1 MRLASQHSFPRFVQI
16 VKVVEA
22 EKEAGRFPEPKEGDD
37 EVSSSDDSDEDDF
50 DEEFASI
57 NDLFKQQKISKA
69 ILGGKA
75 ESRLGRSTLAS
86 TAVEDQ
92 SGIVVAS
99 QLQKKMYEVKNK
111 SLPNSQGKDRKK
123 EKKMQVMVGTM
134 GLQIFKKGSG
144 RLSATFLYQHL
155 RTWNAKLD
163 GLMIVTMDGQEHF
176 FYTDQ
181 APEIGVAM
189 RDEAMKIREAI
200 QAGKNL
206 EKLGDPVWEEDDT
219 SPDLGRFRVTLKRE
233 KSGFGLG
240 VSDSGHVVS
249 ISAGSRAEQV
259 NVPVPSRIIM
269 VDGQRVKT
277 KKQIGAVLGTAGTTV
292 EFVFLAQAPTS
303 AI

>member
-1 MRLASQHSFPRFVQI
+1 M
-16 VKVVEA
+16 EA
-22 EKEAGRFPEPKEGDD
+22 EKAAGNFPGPQLGDD
-37 EVSSSDDSDEDDF
+37 DSSSSEEDESDDDF

-57 NDLFKQQKISKA
+57 NDLFKTQKLSKPLRA
-69 ILGGKA
+69 GG
-75 ESRLGRSTLAS
+75 GTGAS
-86 TAVEDQ
+86 SGKTAPVGPDGAVDQ
-92 SGIVVAS
+92 RGAMVAS
-99 QLQKKMYEVKNK
+99 QLEKKMYDVRNK
-111 SLPNSQGKDRKK
+111 TLPNSQGKARKK

-176 FYTDQ
+176 FLTEH

-206 EKLGDPVWEEDDT
+206 DKLGDPVWEDDPT
-219 SPDLGRFRVTLKRE
+219 SPDLGRFRVTLRRE
-233 KSGFGLG
+233 KTGFGLG

-249 ISAGSRAEQV
+249 ITEGSRAERVQ
-259 NVPVPSRIIM
+259 VPVPSRIVM
-269 VDGQRVKT
+269 VDGQRVKN

-292 EFVFLAQAPTS
+292 EFVFLAEQPTS
-303 AI
+303 SI